1 MSRRRGILTKYNAK
15 KLQWLHGALLFIG
28 LAILLAAVMQIWI
41 GVSRV
46 SGASMEST
54 YHNGSI
60 VLYNRRENNIDYG
73 DVVAIKMASG
83 ERYIKRVVGL
93 PGDVIDL
100 QEGTLYVNGIPEN
113 RSCANGTTHPQS
125 AAIEYPCTVEE
136 GRYFVL
142 GDNREASVDSRT
154 FGTLSRSQIR
164 GVVLGSK

>member
-1 MSRRRGILTKYNAK
+1 MGKRRGILTKYNAK
-15 KLQWLHGALLFIG
+15 KLQWLHAALFFAG
-28 LAILLAAVMQIWI
+28 LVIVLLMVMQIWI

-46 SGASMEST
+46 SGASMENT
-54 YHNGSI
+54 YRNGSI

-100 QEGTLYVNGIPEN
+100 KKGTLYVNGIPEN
-113 RSCANGTTHPQS
+113 RSCANGDTQPQS
-125 AAIEYPCTVEE
+125 AAVDYPCTVEE

-142 GDNREASVDSRT
+142 GDNREASIDSRT
-154 FGTLSRSQIR
+154 FGTLSQSQIR
-164 GVVLGSK
+164 GVVLGGN